1 MAAPTASTTKAALR
15 CRCLGVEVKWRVS
28 DGTTVKEGDVVLDLV
43 ALDKTTSTAVWSP
56 AYGVV
61 RHHPEPTNA
70 STDGLEADI
79 GWIDICQHD
88 VLTSN
93 RLMCQICLK
102 RFEDGGANHTVKVI
116 MNDGKAMQV
125 SHTQAKKLD
134 NDNIARMFKT
144 EKLTLVLDLDHTLL
158 HAVRLEDVV
167 DPIESYVD
175 ILHFEIP
182 GIPTPHVLKLR
193 PGLATFLSDLAAMYE
208 LCIYTHG
215 TRKYAEKIADII
227 DPGRKLFG
235 GRIISRSDTPDIGHK
250 DLKFLFPSC
259 DDSMIIILD
268 DRIDVWRKNY
278 ENVFIIEAYHYFNT
292 RAEINNASGGG
303 GGKGNLASVPKEDT
317 HLQKTYRVLQA
328 AHSRF
333 YQPGADE
340 EAQIRGQGRSVKRI
354 LYDLRHQVLA
364 DVHIVFS
371 GVIRLDRPPQV
382 DYLWKLA
389 LSFGAKPS
397 MTMDDVPITHLII
410 DPRRL
415 GSKKFMDAIA
425 MKHVLVVN
433 PQWLVD
439 SASEWQRQDE
449 AKYAVSSSS
458 QRPPSFAADT
468 DVKLEQSATVKF
480 EGETA
485 TRTDVPVRPTL
496 LASTPENA
504 TESEEG
510 RGGDG
515 REEYPPATLY
525 DEIDASIDAESRLQ
539 ETTTAVPNAT
549 ETPAAVATSSRDGAA
564 GTTGKPLVKGIL
576 SSPASIGVH
585 KAKKSVRFAAD
596 VKEPSVQFSNLPKR
610 SRGVQRKGGPLPA
623 RVTPKGVVE
632 SGGSL
637 EFVTNLVSRKPRAA
651 SNVAPPMFNRVVV
664 APALASKRVETN
676 DDDIFSRLAHL
687 EEEEEEEDKPVKR
700 KQSALFQDLEA
711 AKKAKT
717 LALQQATDDADD
729 DLDDLDDELFS

>member
-1 MAAPTASTTKAALR
+1 
-15 CRCLGVEVKWRVS
+15 
-28 DGTTVKEGDVVLDLV
+28 
-43 ALDKTTSTAVWSP
+43 
-56 AYGVV
+56 
-61 RHHPEPTNA
+61 
-70 STDGLEADI
+70 
-79 GWIDICQHD
+79 
-88 VLTSN
+88 
-93 RLMCQICLK
+93 
-102 RFEDGGANHTVKVI
+102 
-116 MNDGKAMQV
+116 
-125 SHTQAKKLD
+125 
-134 NDNIARMFKT
+134 
-144 EKLTLVLDLDHTLL
+144 
-158 HAVRLEDVV
+158 
-167 DPIESYVD
+167 
-175 ILHFEIP
+175 
-182 GIPTPHVLKLR
+182 
-193 PGLATFLSDLAAMYE
+193 
-208 LCIYTHG
+208 
-215 TRKYAEKIADII
+215 
-227 DPGRKLFG
+227 
-235 GRIISRSDTPDIGHK
+235 
-250 DLKFLFPSC
+250 
-259 DDSMIIILD
+259 
-268 DRIDVWRKNY
+268 
-278 ENVFIIEAYHYFNT
+278 
-292 RAEINNASGGG
+292 
-303 GGKGNLASVPKEDT
+303 
-317 HLQKTYRVLQA
+317 
-328 AHSRF
+328 
-333 YQPGADE
+333 
-340 EAQIRGQGRSVKRI
+340 
-354 LYDLRHQVLA
+354 LRHQVLA

-439 SASEWQRQDE
+439 SASEWQKQDE

-468 DVKLEQSATVKF
+468 DVKLEQSTTVKV

-496 LASTPENA
+496 LAPTPENA

-510 RGGDG
+510 RGGDD
-515 REEYPPATLY
+515 RDEYPPANLY

-539 ETTTAVPNAT
+539 EATTA
-549 ETPAAVATSSRDGAA
+549 
-564 GTTGKPLVKGIL
+564 VKGIL

-651 SNVAPPMFNRVVV
+651 SNAAPPIFNRVVV

-700 KQSALFQDLEA
+700 KQSALFQDLDA

-717 LALQQATDDADD
+717 LALQKATDDADD
-729 DLDDLDDELFS
+729 DLAVYCMTMGYAKKNRRHGKEDSDRMTLTDGDSLEDTARVEPTTSSSRPSLETSSGDDSVASASPPTVGSPVQGESPLPSTHASDAPMPCNANEDEHHVVSIPPRVHVTAGTSDTTTVPVDLVECDDTIDEDDYNFRLKYRTEMTWQLVYFLIW

>member
-1 MAAPTASTTKAALR
+1 MDRHMPTRCPYIESLDVPDLPETIRRWRRQPHRQSDHERRQGHASESHPSHFAL
-15 CRCLGVEVKWRVS
+15 E
-28 DGTTVKEGDVVLDLV
+28 
-43 ALDKTTSTAVWSP
+43 
-56 AYGVV
+56 
-61 RHHPEPTNA
+61 
-70 STDGLEADI
+70 
-79 GWIDICQHD
+79 
-88 VLTSN
+88 
-93 RLMCQICLK
+93 
-102 RFEDGGANHTVKVI
+102 
-116 MNDGKAMQV
+116 
-125 SHTQAKKLD
+125 KLD

>member
-1 MAAPTASTTKAALR
+1 MAAPTTKAALR
-15 CRCLGVEVKWRVS
+15 CRCLGVEVKWRVN

-125 SHTQAKKLD
+125 SHTQASTLMHTSTKMDRCLHEDIDLQSFALEKLD

-144 EKLTLVLDLDHTLL
+144 AKLTLVLDLDHTLL

-340 EAQIRGQGRSVKRI
+340 EAQLRGQGRSVKRI

-439 SASEWQRQDE
+439 SASEWQKQDE

-468 DVKLEQSATVKF
+468 DVKLEQSTTVKV
-480 EGETA
+480 EGGTA

-496 LASTPENA
+496 LAPTPENA

-510 RGGDG
+510 RGGDD
-515 REEYPPATLY
+515 RDEYPPANLY

-539 ETTTAVPNAT
+539 EATTA
-549 ETPAAVATSSRDGAA
+549 
-564 GTTGKPLVKGIL
+564 VKGIL
-576 SSPASIGVH
+576 SSPASIGVR

-651 SNVAPPMFNRVVV
+651 SNAAPPMFNRVVV
-664 APALASKRVETN
+664 APALALKRVETN

-700 KQSALFQDLEA
+700 KQSALFQDLDA

>member
-1 MAAPTASTTKAALR
+1 MAAPTTKAALR
-15 CRCLGVEVKWRVS
+15 CRCLGVEVKWRVN

-125 SHTQAKKLD
+125 SHTQASTLMHTSTKMDRCLHEDIDLQSFALEKLD

-144 EKLTLVLDLDHTLL
+144 AKLTLVLDLDHTLL

-340 EAQIRGQGRSVKRI
+340 EAQLRGQGRSVKRI

-439 SASEWQRQDE
+439 SASEWQKQDE

-468 DVKLEQSATVKF
+468 DVKLEQSTTVKV
-480 EGETA
+480 EGGTA

-496 LASTPENA
+496 LAPTPENA

-510 RGGDG
+510 RGGDD
-515 REEYPPATLY
+515 RDEYPPANLY

-539 ETTTAVPNAT
+539 EATTA
-549 ETPAAVATSSRDGAA
+549 
-564 GTTGKPLVKGIL
+564 VKGIL

-651 SNVAPPMFNRVVV
+651 SNAAPPMFNRVVV
-664 APALASKRVETN
+664 APALALKRVETN